1 MEEQTFLD
9 RLVSRYLSNEAT
21 LMELEVFLLLLKEG
35 KLDKTLNR
43 NLDAQIGLDSE
54 SNQTE

>member
-35 KLDKTLNR
+35 KLDETLNR
-43 NLDAQIGLDSE
+43 NLDAQISLDSE
-54 SNQTE
+54 SNKTE